1 MNLEDNVNKHNN
13 YVINPLT
20 SEELNGF
27 LDDKSRDIIK
37 YFIVKSLFSQPE
49 PKLDQNQIPIQ
60 IPKEHVEQWFT
71 QALNVHSVGAGSY
84 PIDIYNL
91 EQKWGADI
99 KMLNIKVDKFGNITN
114 SSSGEASLGQK
125 FTGPGI
131 DLDTWFAQKEY
142 EKIKDSW
149 VNLYN
154 EKYNSIKD
162 KYEIN
167 KIYYFFILRPGTQ
180 VEGADFYFTGA
191 IIDLDNLHKIEVNKK
206 KTTSKSVF
214 LNHFID
220 NDYGNIKIY
229 KAKKRLELRLNPKK
243 WIENGF
249 SLKISTSFQN
259 KPINLR
265 DDYTDS
271 YLDDR
276 IDQLKNVT
284 INFIE

>member
-1 MNLEDNVNKHNN
+1 MNLEDNVNKYNN

-20 SEELNGF
+20 SDELNGF
-27 LDDKSRDIIK
+27 LDNKSRDIIK

-142 EKIKDSW
+142 EKIKDNW

-162 KYEIN
+162 KYELY
-167 KIYYFFILRPGTQ
+167 KI
-180 VEGADFYFTGA
+180 
-191 IIDLDNLHKIEVNKK
+191 
-206 KTTSKSVF
+206 
-214 LNHFID
+214 
-220 NDYGNIKIY
+220 
-229 KAKKRLELRLNPKK
+229 
-243 WIENGF
+243 
-249 SLKISTSFQN
+249 
-259 KPINLR
+259 
-265 DDYTDS
+265 
-271 YLDDR
+271 
-276 IDQLKNVT
+276 
-284 INFIE
+284 

>member
-1 MNLEDNVNKHNN
+1 MNLEDNVNKYNN

-20 SEELNGF
+20 SEELNSF
-27 LDDKSRDIIK
+27 LDNKSKDIIK

-99 KMLNIKVDKFGNITN
+99 KMLNIKIDEFGNITN

-180 VEGADFYFTGA
+180 VEGVDFYFTGA
-191 IIDLDNLHKIEVNKK
+191 VINLDNLHKIEVNKIR
-206 KTTSKSVF
+206 TTDKSVF

-220 NDYGNIKIY
+220 NDYGNTKIY
-229 KAKKRLELRLNPKK
+229 RAKKRLELRLNPKK
-243 WIENGF
+243 WIENRF

-276 IDQLKNVT
+276 IEQLKNCYY
-284 INFIE
+284 

>member
-20 SEELNGF
+20 NEELNGF

-142 EKIKDSW
+142 KKIKDSW

>member
-1 MNLEDNVNKHNN
+1 MNLEDNVNKYNN

-20 SEELNGF
+20 SEELNSF
-27 LDDKSRDIIK
+27 LDNKSKDIIK

-99 KMLNIKVDKFGNITN
+99 KMLNIKIDEFGNITN

-191 IIDLDNLHKIEVNKK
+191 VINLDNLHKIEVNKIR
-206 KTTSKSVF
+206 TTDKSVF

-220 NDYGNIKIY
+220 NDYGNTKIY
-229 KAKKRLELRLNPKK
+229 RAKKRLELRLNPKK
-243 WIENGF
+243 WIENRF

-276 IDQLKNVT
+276 IEQLKNVT
-284 INFIE
+284 IKFIK